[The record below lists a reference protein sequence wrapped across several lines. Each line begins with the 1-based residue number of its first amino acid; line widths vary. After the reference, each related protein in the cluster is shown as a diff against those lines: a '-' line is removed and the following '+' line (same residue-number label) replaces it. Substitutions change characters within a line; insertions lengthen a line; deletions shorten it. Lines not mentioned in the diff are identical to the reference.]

1 MMWWSKVKLW
11 CSHNW
16 RILLVSSII
25 LVSYLAGRKGVA
37 KQKTKLKLM
46 KDAYQKEREAL
57 DDLSG
62 KKHKQQTVA
71 INRYQKA
78 MELATKEMHES
89 RDELRKVKAERVREL
104 IEMNKK
110 NPSVIDD
117 ILQNEFGIKTK

>member
-46 KDAYQKEREAL
+46 KDAYQKERKILEGLDQNKEA
-57 DDLSG
+57 
-62 KKHKQQTVA
+62 KQKMA
-71 INRYQKA
+71 INNYQKA
-78 MELATKEMHES
+78 INLANKEMHES
-89 RDELRKVKAERVREL
+89 RDELRKQKAERVKEL
-104 IEMNKK
+104 IKMNKR
-110 NPSVIDD
+110 NPQAIDE
-117 ILQNEFGIKTK
+117 ILEKEFGIKTK

>member
-46 KDAYQKEREAL
+46 KDMYKKEREAL
-57 DDLSG
+57 EGLG
-62 KKHKQQTVA
+62 EKKTEDQRLA
-71 INRYQKA
+71 INNYQKA

-89 RDELRKVKAERVREL
+89 RDELRKVKAARVREL
-104 IEMNKK
+104 LEMNKK
-110 NPSVIDD
+110 NPQVIDD
-117 ILQNEFGIKTK
+117 ILEREFGIKTK